1 MTKPEIRM
9 NDEIRMTNDEKRPP
23 SSFVIRHSSFI
34 RISGFGILVFLTLL
48 LGCDK
53 APANNSLTIYTSVD
67 QPVAEPILKAF
78 KKKTGIKVNARYDTE
93 ANKSVGLAERL
104 RAEKDHPQA
113 DVWWGNEIFLTINL
127 ASDGCLVAYDSPSST
142 DIPAKFKAADHRWAA
157 SGMRVRVI
165 AWNTSHPT
173 RESII
178 PFKVEDL
185 KAEWLKNKIVMAR
198 PVAGTTAGHVAALY
212 SIWGDAKADAY
223 FKALHDNGIKL
234 VGGNSI
240 VAQGVG
246 SQQFWAGLTDNDDV
260 DAAIAA
266 GGDVSPVLPDQKP
279 DESGTLAIPCTVGQV
294 AGTTQTAAAH
304 QLIDYLL
311 SKEVEQQLIAAKFVK
326 YSVRAG
332 PGEIRTMDVDYPK
345 AAAILPQA
353 TRRATAI
360 LEGRE

>member
-1 MTKPEIRM
+1 M
-9 NDEIRMTNDEKRPP
+9 
-23 SSFVIRHSSFI
+23 
-34 RISGFGILVFLTLL
+34 RISLFHLCSSVFICGQFFLI
-48 LGCDK
+48 GCDK
-53 APANNSLTIYTSVD
+53 PATNSLTIYTSVD

-78 KKKTGIKVNARYDTE
+78 EQKTGIKVSARYDTE

-127 ASDGCLVAYDSPSST
+127 AADGCLVPYDSPSAA
-142 DIPAKFKAADHRWAA
+142 DIPAKFKDAGHRWAA

-165 AWNTSHPT
+165 ACQPAFSENRPPQK
-173 RESII
+173 SI
-178 PFKVEDL
+178 EEL
-185 KAEWLKNKIVMAR
+185 TEARYKNKLAMAR

-212 SIWGDAKADAY
+212 SVWGDEKADAY
-223 FKALHDNGIKL
+223 FKNLHDNGIKL

-246 SQQFWAGLTDNDDV
+246 NGQFWIGLTDNDDA
-260 DAAIAA
+260 DAASTKSFLVR
-266 GGDVSPVLPDQKP
+266 GVLPDQG
-279 DESGTLAIPCTVGQV
+279 DGGLGALAIPCTVAQV
-294 AGTTQTAAAH
+294 AGTTQLAAAH

-326 YSVRAG
+326 YSIRAG
-332 PGEIRTMDVDYPK
+332 PGEIRTMDVDYAK
-345 AAAILPQA
+345 AAAILPKA